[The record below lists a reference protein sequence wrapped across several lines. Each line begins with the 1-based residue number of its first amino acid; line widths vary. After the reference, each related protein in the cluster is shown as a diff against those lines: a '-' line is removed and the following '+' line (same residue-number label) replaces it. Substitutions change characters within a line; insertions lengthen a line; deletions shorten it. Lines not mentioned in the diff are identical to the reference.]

1 MLEGHST
8 TIAPEFEGRACL
20 GCRLL
25 VARPPVRYDPDSFRT
40 KVPAPKPMVRL
51 IRPSKDLAQER
62 DERVW
67 EFLPSAVWDLNFRG
81 PLEWIEEQGCR
92 DADAFKQLVRNNP
105 DALGECLERIR
116 IHRVSAGAVSL
127 VGASSEEEC
136 IRRSR
141 ELLTAESKADF
152 LRILMAA
159 FRNEHDVHLETA
171 IMTCSRE
178 PRDVRAHWR
187 FVEDE
192 NGHFGRALVSVTD
205 MTAEHELEQRLVLA
219 ERMSAIGTL
228 TASIIHEVKNPLT
241 FVWNHLRSLRDLAEP
256 VSPEASE
263 LIREAYEGSE
273 RIRIIANEITYL
285 SHSGE
290 GVETETVKL
299 QQVLDSAIRMA
310 QPEIQHRAT
319 VVREYEAGSLYIRG
333 PRTRLGQLFLNLIVN
348 AAQAIEP
355 GDRSQNAI
363 TIRVR
368 STEEDRVCVE
378 VQDTGPGIPSQ
389 LLRRIFD
396 PFVTTKP
403 AGRGTGLGL
412 SICRRIA
419 HSLEGTIE
427 IQSHPGQGTVARV
440 VLPKAPRARRP
451 LSMPPTSMS
460 AVRRATRGKLS
471 LLVVDDEPVIARLI
485 QKALVKH
492 DVTTANDGREAVA
505 LMGQHAYDVI
515 LCDLI
520 MPEMTGMDVYRAA
533 LQRATPVH
541 DRIVF
546 MTGGAFT
553 QRARDFLQSVPNLR
567 IEKPFDLSQ

>member
-1 MLEGHST
+1 
-8 TIAPEFEGRACL
+8 
-20 GCRLL
+20 
-25 VARPPVRYDPDSFRT
+25 
-40 KVPAPKPMVRL
+40 MVRL
-51 IRPSKDLAQER
+51 IRQSKEPAAKR

-67 EFLPSAVWDLNFRG
+67 EFVPSALWDLNFCG
-81 PLEWIEEQGCR
+81 PLDWIEAQGCR
-92 DADAFKQLVRNNP
+92 DADEFKHLVRRNP

-127 VGASSEEEC
+127 VGAASEEEC

-141 ELLTAESKADF
+141 EFLTAESKADF

-159 FRNEHDVHLETA
+159 FRNERDVHLETA

-178 PRDVRAHWR
+178 SRDVRAHWR
-187 FVEDE
+187 FVDGE
-192 NGHFGRALVSVTD
+192 NGRFDRAIVFVTD
-205 MTAEHELEQRLVLA
+205 MGAEHELQQRLLLA

-228 TASIIHEVKNPLT
+228 TASIIHEIKNPLT
-241 FVWNHLRSLRDLAEP
+241 FVWNHLRSLRDSGEP
-256 VSPEASE
+256 LSPEASE
-263 LIREAYEGSE
+263 LVREAYEGSE
-273 RIRIIANEITYL
+273 RIRVIANEITAL
-285 SHSGE
+285 SHGTDGADGAE
-290 GVETETVKL
+290 VETVNLK
-299 QQVLDSAIRMA
+299 QVLDSAIRMA
-310 QPEIQHRAT
+310 EPEIQHRAK
-319 VVREYEAGSLYIRG
+319 VVREYEEGNLYIRG
-333 PRTRLGQLFLNLIVN
+333 SRTRIGQVFLNLIVN
-348 AAQAIEP
+348 AAQAIDP
-355 GDRSQNAI
+355 GDRTQNAI
-363 TIRVR
+363 TVRAR
-368 STEEDRVCVE
+368 STETDRICIE
-378 VQDTGPGIPSQ
+378 VQDTGPGISSQ
-389 LLRRIFD
+389 MLRRIFD

-412 SICRRIA
+412 SICRRIV

-440 VLPKAPRARRP
+440 VLPKAPRPRRP
-451 LSMPPTSMS
+451 LSIPPTSMS
-460 AVRRATRGKLS
+460 AVQRATRGKLS

-492 DVTTANDGREAVA
+492 EVTTAHDGREAVA

-567 IEKPFDLSQ
+567 IEKPFDLTHLERTIYEAADIVDPR

>member
-1 MLEGHST
+1 
-8 TIAPEFEGRACL
+8 
-20 GCRLL
+20 
-25 VARPPVRYDPDSFRT
+25 
-40 KVPAPKPMVRL
+40 MVRL
-51 IRPSKDLAQER
+51 IRQSKEPAAKR

-67 EFLPSAVWDLNFRG
+67 EFVPSALWDLNFCG
-81 PLEWIEEQGCR
+81 PLDWIEAQGCR
-92 DADAFKQLVRNNP
+92 DADEFKQLVRRNP

-127 VGASSEEEC
+127 VGAASEEEC

-141 ELLTAESKADF
+141 EFLTAESKADF

-159 FRNEHDVHLETA
+159 FRNERDVHLETA

-178 PRDVRAHWR
+178 SRDVRAHWR
-187 FVEDE
+187 FVDSE
-192 NGHFGRALVSVTD
+192 NGRFDRAIVFVTD
-205 MTAEHELEQRLVLA
+205 MGAEHELQQRLLLA

-228 TASIIHEVKNPLT
+228 TASIIHEIKNPLT
-241 FVWNHLRSLRDLAEP
+241 FVWNHLRSLRDSGEP
-256 VSPEASE
+256 LSPEASE
-263 LIREAYEGSE
+263 LVREAYEGSE
-273 RIRIIANEITYL
+273 RIRVIANEITAL
-285 SHSGE
+285 SHGTDGADGAE
-290 GVETETVKL
+290 VETVNLK
-299 QQVLDSAIRMA
+299 QVLDSAIRMA
-310 QPEIQHRAT
+310 EPEIQHRAK
-319 VVREYEAGSLYIRG
+319 VVREYEEGNLYIRG
-333 PRTRLGQLFLNLIVN
+333 SRTRIGQVFLNLIVN
-348 AAQAIEP
+348 AAQAIDP
-355 GDRSQNAI
+355 GDRTQNAI
-363 TIRVR
+363 TVRAR
-368 STEEDRVCVE
+368 STETDRICIE
-378 VQDTGPGIPSQ
+378 VQDTGPGISSQ
-389 LLRRIFD
+389 MLRRIFD

-412 SICRRIA
+412 SICRRIV

-440 VLPKAPRARRP
+440 VLPKAPRPRRP
-451 LSMPPTSMS
+451 LSIPPTSMS
-460 AVRRATRGKLS
+460 AVQRATRGKLS

-492 DVTTANDGREAVA
+492 EVTTAHDGREAVA

-567 IEKPFDLSQ
+567 IEKPFDLTHLERTIYEAADIVDPR

>member
-1 MLEGHST
+1 
-8 TIAPEFEGRACL
+8 
-20 GCRLL
+20 
-25 VARPPVRYDPDSFRT
+25 
-40 KVPAPKPMVRL
+40 MVRL
-51 IRPSKDLAQER
+51 IRPSKEPEAQR
-62 DERVW
+62 DERLW
-67 EFLPSAVWDLNFRG
+67 ELLPSALWDLDFRG
-81 PLEWIEEQGCR
+81 PLDWIEAQSCR

-105 DALGECLERIR
+105 EALGECLERVR

-127 VGASSEEEC
+127 VGAASAQEC

-141 ELLTAESKADF
+141 ELLTAESKSDF

-159 FRNEHDVHLETA
+159 FRNEHDVYLETA
-171 IMTCSRE
+171 ILTCSQE
-178 PRDVRAHWR
+178 PRDVRVHWR
-187 FVEDE
+187 FVESE
-192 NGHFGRALVSVTD
+192 NGRFDRAIVFVTD
-205 MTAEHELEQRLVLA
+205 MSAEHELQQRLLLA

-228 TASIIHEVKNPLT
+228 TASIIHEIKNPLT
-241 FVWNHLRSLRDLAEP
+241 FVWNHLRAIRDSGEP
-256 VSPEASE
+256 LSPEGAE
-263 LIREAYEGSE
+263 LIREAYEGAE
-273 RIRIIANEITYL
+273 RIRLISNEITSL
-285 SHSGE
+285 SHGGD
-290 GVETETVKL
+290 GVEVETVKL
-299 QQVLDSAIRMA
+299 KQVLDAAIRMA
-310 QPEIQHRAT
+310 QPEMQHRAR
-319 VVREYEAGSLYIRG
+319 VVREYEEGHLYIQG
-333 PRTRLGQLFLNLIVN
+333 SRTRIGQVFLNLIVN

-355 GDRSQNAI
+355 GDRTRNTI
-363 TIRVR
+363 TVRAR
-368 STEEDRVCVE
+368 STESDRICVE
-378 VQDTGPGIPSQ
+378 VQDTGPGISSQ

-412 SICRRIA
+412 SICRRIVY
-419 HSLEGTIE
+419 SLEGTIE

-440 VLPKAPRARRP
+440 VLPKAPRPKRP
-451 LSMPPTSMS
+451 LSIPPTSMS

-533 LQRATPVH
+533 LQRATPVN

-567 IEKPFDLSQ
+567 IEKPFDLVHLERTIYEAADIVDPR

>member
-1 MLEGHST
+1 
-8 TIAPEFEGRACL
+8 
-20 GCRLL
+20 
-25 VARPPVRYDPDSFRT
+25 
-40 KVPAPKPMVRL
+40 MVRL
-51 IRPSKDLAQER
+51 IRPSKEPAHKR

-67 EFLPSAVWDLNFRG
+67 EFVPSALWDLNFRG

-92 DADAFKQLVRNNP
+92 DADTFKQLVRSNP

-171 IMTCSRE
+171 IMTCARE

-187 FVEDE
+187 FIE
-192 NGHFGRALVSVTD
+192 NENRRFERALVSVTD
-205 MTAEHELEQRLVLA
+205 MTAEHELQQRLVLA

-241 FVWNHLRSLRDLAEP
+241 FVWNHLRSLRDSTERL
-256 VSPEASE
+256 SPEASE
-263 LIREAYEGSE
+263 LIREAYEGAE
-273 RIRIIANEITYL
+273 RIRVIANEITYL

-290 GVETETVKL
+290 GAEAETVKL
-299 QQVLDSAIRMA
+299 QEVLDSAIRMA

-319 VVREYEAGSLYIRG
+319 VVREYEAGNLYIRG
-333 PRTRLGQLFLNLIVN
+333 PRTRLGQVFLNLIVN

-355 GDRSQNAI
+355 GDRAQHTI
-363 TIRVR
+363 TIRAR

-378 VQDTGPGIPSQ
+378 VQDNGPGIPSQ

-412 SICRRIA
+412 SICRRIV
-419 HSLEGTIE
+419 HSLEGTVE

-451 LSMPPTSMS
+451 LSIPPTSMS

-567 IEKPFDLSQ
+567 IEKPFELKHLERTIYEAADIVDPR

>member
-1 MLEGHST
+1 
-8 TIAPEFEGRACL
+8 
-20 GCRLL
+20 
-25 VARPPVRYDPDSFRT
+25 
-40 KVPAPKPMVRL
+40 MVRL
-51 IRPSKDLAQER
+51 IRPSKEPAAKR

-67 EFLPSAVWDLNFRG
+67 EFLPSALWDLSFEG
-81 PLEWIEEQGCR
+81 PLDWIEAQGCR
-92 DADAFKQLVRNNP
+92 DADEFKQLVRNNP
-105 DALGECLERIR
+105 DALGECLDRIR

-127 VGASSEEEC
+127 VGAASEEEC

-159 FRNEHDVHLETA
+159 FRDEHDVHLETA
-171 IMTCSRE
+171 IMTCSQQ

-187 FVEDE
+187 FVESE
-192 NGHFGRALVSVTD
+192 NGRFDRAIVFVSD
-205 MTAEHELEQRLVLA
+205 MSAEHELQQRLLLA

-228 TASIIHEVKNPLT
+228 TASIIHEIKNPLT
-241 FVWNHLRSLRDLAEP
+241 FVWNHLRSLRDCGEP
-256 VSPEASE
+256 LSPEAAE
-263 LIREAYEGSE
+263 LLREAYEGAE
-273 RIRIIANEITYL
+273 RIRLISNEITSL
-285 SHSGE
+285 SHGGGDAE
-290 GVETETVKL
+290 VETVNLK
-299 QQVLDSAIRMA
+299 QVLDSAIRMA
-310 QPEIQHRAT
+310 QPEMQHRAT
-319 VVREYEAGSLYIRG
+319 VVREYEEGNPYIRG
-333 PRTRLGQLFLNLIVN
+333 SRTRIGQVFLNLIVN

-355 GDRSQNAI
+355 GDRTQNTI
-363 TIRVR
+363 TVRAR
-368 STEEDRVCVE
+368 STEGDRICVE
-378 VQDTGPGIPSQ
+378 VQDTGPGISSQ

-412 SICRRIA
+412 SICRRIV

-440 VLPKAPRARRP
+440 VLPKAPRPRRP
-451 LSMPPTSMS
+451 LSIPPTSMS

-485 QKALVKH
+485 QKAFVKH
-492 DVTTANDGREAVA
+492 DVTTASDGREAVA

-533 LQRATPVH
+533 LQRATPVN

-567 IEKPFDLSQ
+567 IEKPFDLAHLERTIYEAADIVDPR